1 MQNYGGWRKA
11 EVSSLEL
18 LFEFSFLVDKS
29 TATHNVRSI
38 STIFLMNLP
47 SPPEVNSMVLKL
59 EMISGVPT
67 SNSQKF
73 CQFFFF
79 FFQAV
84 WWESN
89 TMFLSYVGNTFRT
102 RRGQCYVSVSK
113 LGGIDYSFSLVRQR
127 KEWLRLPVSASPS
140 DSGETCLSMSF
151 HIPSCT

>member
-1 MQNYGGWRKA
+1 M
-11 EVSSLEL
+11 SSLEL

-79 FFQAV
+79 FFKLYGENQTPCFYLMLGTPS
-84 WWESN
+84 EPE
-89 TMFLSYVGNTFRT
+89 GD
-102 RRGQCYVSVSK
+102 SV
-113 LGGIDYSFSLVRQR
+113 
-127 KEWLRLPVSASPS
+127 
-140 DSGETCLSMSF
+140 M
-151 HIPSCT
+151 